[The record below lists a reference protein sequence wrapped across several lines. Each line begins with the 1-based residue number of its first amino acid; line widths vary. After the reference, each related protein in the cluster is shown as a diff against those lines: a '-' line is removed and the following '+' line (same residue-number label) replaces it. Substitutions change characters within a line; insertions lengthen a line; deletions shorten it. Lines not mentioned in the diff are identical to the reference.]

1 MRRESPVYRLRNS
14 SRSAFQCPSSR
25 RAHAWRSERTA
36 LSSVQRGS
44 AGSWRRCHQNQK
56 CEFRFLDLYAGLK
69 NGKPWMWSQC
79 ACVMKSESFIG
90 CAWNSSSK
98 ARPSG
103 RMPEP
108 ASSTTISP
116 SARTSRQVV
125 LPPYRSVPGPGTAI
139 EPRVPQNLIRT
150 GDDDA
155 EMLGMDVETPILPC
169 ILN

>member
-1 MRRESPVYRLRNS
+1 MSIFAES
-14 SRSAFQCPSSR
+14 SRMAIGKNGAFI
-25 RAHAWRSERTA
+25 
-36 LSSVQRGS
+36 GS
-44 AGSWRRCHQNQK
+44 ARICWKLAPTPSKPKMRISFFG
-56 CEFRFLDLYAGLK
+56 LYAGLK
-69 NGKPWMWSQC
+69 NGKPWMWSEC
-79 ACVMKSESFIG
+79 ACVMKSESFID

-116 SARTSRQVV
+116 SARTSTHVV
-125 LPPYRSVPGPGTAI
+125 FPPYRSVPGPGTAI

-155 EMLGMDVETPILPC
+155 ETLGMGWQNADVAMHFQ
-169 ILN
+169 LNQAFLGEYLESASLEC